1 MANTSDN
8 LHERVYKTSLR
19 WVVEVAGKEKED
31 VMIQLVQDFK
41 IDDFINKLIDIITK
55 IKSLHVIRRC

>member
-1 MANTSDN
+1 MPETKSVAQNTQS
-8 LHERVYKTSLR
+8 Y
-19 WVVEVAGKEKED
+19 KED

>member
-1 MANTSDN
+1 MIQTLGREDFKIQRGAQFW
-8 LHERVYKTSLR
+8 KC
-19 WVVEVAGKEKED
+19 KEA

>member
-1 MANTSDN
+1 MWNTG
-8 LHERVYKTSLR
+8 LTIKTLETNS
-19 WVVEVAGKEKED
+19 KEA